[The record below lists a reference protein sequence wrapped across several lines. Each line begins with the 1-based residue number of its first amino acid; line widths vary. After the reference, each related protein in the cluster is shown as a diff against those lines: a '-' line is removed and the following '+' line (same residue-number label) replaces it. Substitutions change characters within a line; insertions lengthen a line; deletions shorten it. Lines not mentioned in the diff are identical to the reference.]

1 MLTFV
6 PTPLGNLRD
15 VTLRALD
22 ELRAC
27 DLIVAEDTR
36 VARRLLSALDLPSKP
51 LRSYREQNAD
61 VATAEILDAAA
72 RGHVVVVTDAGMPGI
87 SDPGSA
93 LVRAARAAGIALDVL
108 PGPCA
113 FVTAAVLSGF
123 DYDELVF
130 AGFLPRRIG
139 ERSEAFAR
147 ALSTPGITAYYESP
161 ARIIDSLETLQTLAP
176 AASVF
181 LVRELTKK
189 FEQQIAGTPSALLAA
204 LERPVR
210 GEIVLIVC
218 GSGDADASGT
228 HTSATEGATGLES
241 AIDEALAEGATP
253 AQAAKA
259 LAKRGHGERAD
270 LYRKI
275 VARVA
280 AQRARGDAIAKTGRR

>member
-51 LRSYREQNAD
+51 LRSYREQNAQF
-61 VATAEILDAAA
+61 ATAEILQAASLGRVA
-72 RGHVVVVTDAGMPGI
+72 VVTDAGMPGI

-93 LVRAARAAGIALDVL
+93 LVRAARAAGIAIDVL

-123 DYDELVF
+123 AYDELVF
-130 AGFLPRRIG
+130 AGFVPRRMG
-139 ERSEAFAR
+139 ERNAAFAR
-147 ALSTPGITAYYESP
+147 ALAAPGITAFYESP
-161 ARIIDSLETLQTLAP
+161 QRIVASLEALDALAP
-176 AASVF
+176 DAQVF
-181 LVRELTKK
+181 LARELTKK
-189 FEQQIAGTPSALLAA
+189 FEQHVAGRPGDALAA

-210 GEIVLIVC
+210 GEIVLIVA
-218 GSGDADASGT
+218 GGNERNGLAQPGGDASSLD
-228 HTSATEGATGLES
+228 L
-241 AIDEALAEGATP
+241 AIDEAIAAGEAP
-253 AQAAKA
+253 ARAAKA
-259 LAKRGHGERAD
+259 IAKRGLGERAEI
-270 LYRKI
+270 YRRI
-275 VARVA
+275 VARLA
-280 AQRARGDAIAKTGRR
+280 SRDART

>member
-93 LVRAARAAGIALDVL
+93 LVRAARAVGIAIDVL

-123 DYDELVF
+123 AYEELVF
-130 AGFLPRRIG
+130 AGFLPRRTG
-139 ERSEAFAR
+139 ERNAALAR
-147 ALSTPGITAYYESP
+147 ALAAPGITAFYESP
-161 ARIIDSLETLQTLAP
+161 ARIVDSLEALETLAP
-176 AASVF
+176 DANAF
-181 LVRELTKK
+181 LGRELTKK
-189 FEQQIAGTPSALLAA
+189 FEQQIAGTPRALLAA

-218 GSGDADASGT
+218 GSGGTDASPT
-228 HTSATEGATGLES
+228 NTSPAETATALGS
-241 AIDEALAEGATP
+241 AIDEALADGATP

-259 LAKRGHGERAD
+259 LSKGGHGERAD

-280 AQRARGDAIAKTGRR
+280 AQRARGDANAKTGRR